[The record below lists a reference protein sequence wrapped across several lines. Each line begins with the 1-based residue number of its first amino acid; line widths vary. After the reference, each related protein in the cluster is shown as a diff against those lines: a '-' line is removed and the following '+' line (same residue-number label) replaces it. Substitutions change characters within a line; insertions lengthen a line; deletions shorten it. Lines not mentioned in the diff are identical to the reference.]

1 MDELTVKG
9 KTYQIKFNHR
19 FYNRIVDEF
28 SKAHKDADVDGFNNL
43 IAGLVAEDPDA
54 VVKAYRCACQ
64 GKTLPSADAVG
75 DALDDEGVFDDSD
88 VFSEVY
94 KEIKASGFLAMKINH
109 LLVLLKDNWKNSE
122 IALNVIKTKT
132 NKDEQ
137 DKIRAVEMEVET
149 NKKTYELV
157 EKQLAELDK

>member
-1 MDELTVKG
+1 MDELTVNG

-28 SKAHKDADVDGFNNL
+28 AKAHKDADVDGFNNL

-64 GKTLPSADAVG
+64 GKTLPSVDAVG
-75 DALDDEGVFDDSD
+75 DALDDEGVFDDNN
-88 VFSEVY
+88 VFGEVY

-122 IALNVIKTKT
+122 IALNVIKKKT

-149 NKKTYELV
+149 SKQTYELV